1 MKRDAFLRR
10 FGTAVLGCGM
20 LADALLR
27 NTPQI
32 EDEEMVTIYEYWE
45 GDEYQG
51 FEVLDIDYPR
61 KIITYGNRRRG
72 KLVGIIDGIDAS

>member
-1 MKRDAFLRR
+1 MKRGAFLRR

-27 NTPQI
+27 GTPQI

-45 GDEYQG
+45 GDEYMG
-51 FEVLDIDYPR
+51 FEITDIDFR
-61 KIITYGNRRRG
+61 RNIITFGDR
-72 KLVGIIDGIDAS
+72 A